1 MDVQKDDIQTGLD
14 QAFLNMDGAPGE
26 DALRLRF
33 FDRLA
38 DSTLFLMLSEEAKGD
53 NLSPELF
60 EIADGRFVLVFDTE
74 DRLAQFADRIV
85 PYAAISGRVLARMLD
100 GEGIGL
106 GLNLDV
112 APSSTLIPAEAMTWL
127 DTTLGSAPE
136 EVEEHVVA
144 VERPAGLPETVLA
157 ALGDKLTAAP
167 GLAQSAFV
175 VSVRYAG
182 GRRGHMLAFVGAAEA
197 AQSALAKAAG
207 EALTFSGI
215 EAGAMDVGFFAPDD
229 PMVQRLS
236 AFGLRFDIPELPKAG
251 NPGPMAPGRDPD
263 SPPKLR

>member
-1 MDVQKDDIQTGLD
+1 
-14 QAFLNMDGAPGE
+14 
-26 DALRLRF
+26 
-33 FDRLA
+33 
-38 DSTLFLMLSEEAKGD
+38 
-53 NLSPELF
+53 
-60 EIADGRFVLVFDTE
+60 
-74 DRLAQFADRIV
+74 
-85 PYAAISGRVLARMLD
+85 
-100 GEGIGL
+100 
-106 GLNLDV
+106 LNLDV

-215 EAGAMDVGFFAPDD
+215 EAGAMDVGFFAPED